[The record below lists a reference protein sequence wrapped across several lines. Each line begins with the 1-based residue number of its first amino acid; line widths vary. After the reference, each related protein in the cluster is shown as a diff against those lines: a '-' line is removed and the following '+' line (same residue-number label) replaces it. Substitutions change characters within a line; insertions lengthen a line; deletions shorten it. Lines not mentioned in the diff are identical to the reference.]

1 MATKKK
7 VETVALRIP
16 PDVLRYVRELS
27 KVSGQSMDACIN
39 IILAHKILQ
48 DRQLVKEKAK

>member
-7 VETVALRIP
+7 VKTVALRIP

-27 KVSGQSMDACIN
+27 KISGQSMDACIN